1 MRPDKEETRMPF
13 AGVDY
18 YRLDELLTDE
28 EKMARQTSRDF
39 VEREAMPNIEE
50 HNARETFPRHLIA
63 RMADLGM
70 FGANLKGYG
79 CAGLNNICYGLI
91 CQELERGDS
100 GLRSMVSVQGS
111 LCMYPIYTFG
121 SEAQRERWLPGM
133 AAGKLIG
140 CFGLTEPD
148 HGSDPGGMETRAQ
161 ADGDHFV
168 ISGVKRWITNGS
180 IADLAIV
187 WAKTPD
193 GIRGFLVEK
202 GTPGFSTSDIK
213 GKFSLR
219 ASITSELVLDEVRV
233 PRESMLPN
241 VVGLKGP
248 FSCLNQARYG
258 IAWGVLGA
266 AMACYETALDYT
278 KLRRQ
283 FDRPLAGFQ
292 LVQQKL
298 VHMVTEITK
307 GQLLVYRLGQLK
319 DQQKVK
325 PEQISMAKR
334 NNVGQALEIARLAR
348 DMLGANGIVNEYPI
362 IRHMLNLESVNTYE
376 GTYDMHTLII
386 GRSVTGEDAFR

>member
-1 MRPDKEETRMPF
+1 MTPF

-18 YRLDELLTDE
+18 YGLDDLLTDE
-28 EKMARQTSRDF
+28 ERMIRKTVRDF
-39 VEREAMPNIEE
+39 VEGEALPLMED
-50 HNARETFPRHLIA
+50 HHAREEFPRQLIP
-63 RMADLGM
+63 RMAELGL

-79 CAGLNNICYGLI
+79 CAGLNNIAYGLI
-91 CQELERGDS
+91 CQEVERGDS

-111 LCMYPIYTFG
+111 LCMHPIYAFG
-121 SEAQRERWLPGM
+121 SEAQKQRWLPAM
-133 AAGKLIG
+133 AAGKVIG

-148 HGSDPGGMETRAQ
+148 HGSDPGGMETRAR
-161 ADGDHFV
+161 ADGNQFI

-180 IADLAIV
+180 IADIAIV
-187 WAKTPD
+187 WAKTTD

-202 GTPGFSTSDIK
+202 GTPGYTTRDLK

-233 PRESMLPN
+233 PRENLLPG

-248 FSCLNQARYG
+248 FSCLTQARYG
-258 IAWGVLGA
+258 IVWGAMGA
-266 AMACYETALDYT
+266 AMACYLTALQYAKD
-278 KLRRQ
+278 RRQ

-307 GQLLVYRLGQLK
+307 GQLLAYRLGQLK
-319 DQQKVK
+319 DQGALR
-325 PEQISMAKR
+325 PEQVSLAKR
-334 NNVGQALEIARLAR
+334 NNVGQALDIARLAR
-348 DMLGANGIVNEYPI
+348 DILGANGIVNEYPV
-362 IRHMLNLESVNTYE
+362 IRHMLNLETVNTYE

-386 GRSVTGEDAFR
+386 GRDITGQDAIR